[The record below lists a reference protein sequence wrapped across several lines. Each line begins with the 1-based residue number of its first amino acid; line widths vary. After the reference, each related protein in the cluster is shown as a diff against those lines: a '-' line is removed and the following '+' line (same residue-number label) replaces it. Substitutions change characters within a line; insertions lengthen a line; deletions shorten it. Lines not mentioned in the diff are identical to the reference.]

1 MTRDR
6 GVIFGGKIKRYF
18 SVRSTSLTA
27 FARPASP
34 RRAHFDLPRTKT
46 LTMMLATT
54 AHARPA
60 AHRAVLAPAARQKG
74 ALRGT
79 IAMRA
84 PRCAVGSFAPLGDG
98 RRRAGAVERVRG
110 TSGRGDVRV
119 AASSSSSGDDV
130 VVIPGDYRIGG
141 VLIGVAVLTGPLLH
155 LWTQFLIHG
164 VLGGF
169 LAFQAS
175 RVRFRFT
182 RTDLE
187 VVFIEPG
194 ADDSAALNIGVDS
207 SGDNKLQGGGENR
220 WAYDSITNWEF
231 WWPGFPCL
239 VYFKETQTK
248 SDGQPHFFPIIMDG
262 KKLYE
267 VMLERMPESVN
278 AKPSPSE
285 WSLDLALE
293 QTSIGR
299 QIKENLNDEQLK
311 QVKDMTGFPGLDK

>member
-1 MTRDR
+1 MTKDR

-46 LTMMLATT
+46 LTTMLATT

-155 LWTQFLIHG
+155 
-164 VLGGF
+164 
-169 LAFQAS
+169 
-175 RVRFRFT
+175 
-182 RTDLE
+182 
-187 VVFIEPG
+187 
-194 ADDSAALNIGVDS
+194 
-207 SGDNKLQGGGENR
+207 
-220 WAYDSITNWEF
+220 
-231 WWPGFPCL
+231 
-239 VYFKETQTK
+239 
-248 SDGQPHFFPIIMDG
+248 
-262 KKLYE
+262 
-267 VMLERMPESVN
+267 
-278 AKPSPSE
+278 
-285 WSLDLALE
+285 
-293 QTSIGR
+293 
-299 QIKENLNDEQLK
+299 
-311 QVKDMTGFPGLDK
+311 